1 MNKLQY
7 LKQYTLQKFG
17 IDLLMVFVPFSKVRT
32 WNTFSVR
39 LTIFIKF
46 IMEEESNAELVLE
59 NKTSVKGEWKGIIW
73 TALLVKSSR
82 ELLTITARLSQNNK
96 HKPQIPKRKK
106 SQLV

>member
-17 IDLLMVFVPFSKVRT
+17 NDLLMAFVPFSKVRT

-39 LTIFIKF
+39 LTIFI
-46 IMEEESNAELVLE
+46 MEEESNAELVFQ

-73 TALLVKSSR
+73 KALLVKSSR